1 MPIIQSAIKKL
12 RQDHAKTLRNKR
24 LESDLKKAMSTLKK
38 SKSADALK
46 KAYSQI
52 DKAAKKK
59 IIHKKKAARLKSL
72 GSKILSAVE
81 QKSKK

>member
-12 RQDHAKTLRNKR
+12 RQDKSKALRNKR
-24 LESDLKKAMSTLKK
+24 YETALKKSMNTLKK

-46 KAYSQI
+46 KVYSQI

-72 GSKILSAVE
+72 GSKLITKVVKTA
-81 QKSKK
+81 KK